1 MQSSVEDPFGLAEQC
16 DQFLGPD
23 FYPWDEMMSI
33 LSMLFNWEE
42 RGMIRQAAMQEWQK
56 MDPLGPEAVPAG
68 VLQP

>member
-1 MQSSVEDPFGLAEQC
+1 MKSSMEDPIGLAEQC

-33 LSMLFNWEE
+33 LSMLINREE
-42 RGMIRQAAMQEWQK
+42 RGMTRQAAMQEWQK
-56 MDPLGPEAVPAG
+56 MHPPGPEPVPAG